1 MTSSASGLTR
11 SLAALLL
18 LLGSAGSA
26 DGQNEPRP
34 FGPLVAQI
42 RAMFPK
48 LEGDVLET
56 QDQRLTLSVGSRDG
70 LQPGVQLELF
80 REGRELRHPKTGAPL
95 GRTEQALGRAAVTQV
110 FEAYALARTHEG
122 VDVRPGDRARL
133 SAGRIR
139 ITLLALSNGVRD
151 AQVEAAVRELSDELT
166 ATGRFQ
172 VMAGDALLAQLGKTK
187 TDLPAEAV
195 LEGRGL
201 EPEAGGQPGVEQ
213 LLVVL
218 FKRVQNRSFMEV
230 RLFPRAGVPPMLSTA
245 LFVPASVKPAPRGQF
260 SADPRARP
268 TPQSRQRSLLARL
281 LGGDLDAGTYSSGEA
296 SIPLR
301 EAGRLSFPVLGLDA
315 AVAPKDRIPRVVL
328 TDGSYV
334 HFYRLVGEKIE
345 VEWSYSAWQTGRVI
359 SVQLMDLDG
368 DGALEVVV
376 NRYHPRQGVG
386 LTSFVLTTRDGKPVQ
401 VGEAMNDILLAVKG
415 RGTGLNDALWQQRF
429 TPDGFFTEGHAE
441 RLVLKNGR
449 LVLDGCVRVP
459 PDFRATGAA
468 TSNIAGK
475 DGPRA
480 LVYIDR
486 FSRLR
491 VAIDG
496 EERWRSGTAVG
507 GSRHVKLEV
516 IKQMDQSGRSF
527 FYYMEAPPLSVD
539 LDGDGTEEIIA
550 PITQAPGQVA
560 VVFRGPA
567 GYRLQNVN
575 TGFEGTITGLGGFRA
590 GDQGTPTLVLAV
602 VRFTGLLGVSG
613 ESQIIMTAPQD

>member
-1 MTSSASGLTR
+1 MTPSVRGLTR
-11 SLAALLL
+11 SLAILLL
-18 LLGSAGSA
+18 LLGTAGTA
-26 DGQNEPRP
+26 DSQQAPHP
-34 FGPLVAQI
+34 FGPLVDQI
-42 RAMFPK
+42 RSMFPK
-48 LEGDVLET
+48 VEGDVLEA
-56 QDQRLTLSVGSRDG
+56 QGQRLTLSVGRRDG
-70 LQPGVQLELF
+70 LKPGVELEVF
-80 REGRELRHPKTGAPL
+80 REGHELRHPRTGALL
-95 GRTEQALGRAAVTQV
+95 GRTEQILGRAALTEVL
-110 FEAYALARTHEG
+110 EAYSVAQTAEG
-122 VDVRPGDRARL
+122 MDVRPGDRARL

-139 ITLLALSNGVRD
+139 ITLLALSSGVRD
-151 AQVEAAVRELSDELT
+151 AQVEAAVREFSDELT
-166 ATGRFQ
+166 ASGRFQ
-172 VMAGDALLAQLGKTK
+172 VMAGDALLSQLGKTRS
-187 TDLPAEAV
+187 DLPVEAV

-201 EPEAGGQPGVEQ
+201 EQAAAHAGVEQ

-218 FKRVQNRSFMEV
+218 FKRVQNKSFMEV
-230 RLFPRAGVPPMLSTA
+230 RFFPRAGAAPMLSTA
-245 LFVPASVKPAPRGQF
+245 LFVPSSVKPAPKEQF

-268 TPQSRQRSLLARL
+268 TPQPKQRSLLARL

-301 EAGRLSFPVLGLDA
+301 EVGHLSFPVLGLDA
-315 AVAPKDRIPRVVL
+315 AVAPKDRVPRVVL

-334 HFYRLVGEKIE
+334 HFYRLVGEKLE
-345 VEWSYSAWQTGRVI
+345 VEWTYSAWQTGRVI

-376 NRYHPRQGVG
+376 NRYHPRQGFG
-386 LTSFVLTTRDGKPVQ
+386 LTSFVITMRDGKLVQ
-401 VGEAMNDILLAVKG
+401 MGEATNEILLAVDR
-415 RGTGLNDALWQQRF
+415 RGAGVKDTLWLQRF
-429 TPDGFFTEGHAE
+429 TPDGFFTAGHAE
-441 RLVLKNGR
+441 RLILRNDR
-449 LVLDGCVRVP
+449 LVTDGRVRVP
-459 PDFRATGAA
+459 WDFRATGTV

-480 LVYIDR
+480 LVYIDP

-527 FYYMEAPPLSVD
+527 FYYMEGPPLSVD
-539 LDGDGTEEIIA
+539 LDGDGIEEIIA
-550 PITQAPGQVA
+550 PITQAPGQLA

-567 GYRLQNVN
+567 GYRLQSVN
-575 TGFEGTITGLGGFRA
+575 TGFEGTITGLGGFRME
-590 GDQGTPTLVLAV
+590 DQGTPTLVLAV

>member
-1 MTSSASGLTR
+1 MTSSARGLTR
-11 SLAALLL
+11 SLAVLLL
-18 LLGSAGSA
+18 ILCAAGRA
-26 DGQNEPRP
+26 DSQDGPRP
-34 FGPLVAQI
+34 FGPLVDQV

-48 LEGDVLET
+48 VEGDVLET
-56 QDQRLTLSVGSRDG
+56 RGRQLTLSVGRRDG
-70 LQPGVQLELF
+70 LRAGIELEIF
-80 REGRELRHPKTGAPL
+80 REGRELRHPRTGAPL
-95 GRTEQALGRAAVTQV
+95 GRTELVLGRAAVTEV
-110 FEAYALARTHEG
+110 FEAYAVAQAADG
-122 VDVRPGDRARL
+122 VGVRPGDRARL

-139 ITLLALSNGVRD
+139 ITLLALASGVRD

-172 VMAGDALLAQLGKTK
+172 VMAGDALLAQLRKTR
-187 TDLPAEAV
+187 TDLPVDAV
-195 LEGRGL
+195 LDGRGL
-201 EPEAGGQPGVEQ
+201 QPEAGQAGVEQ

-218 FKRVQNRSFMEV
+218 FTRVQNKSFMEV
-230 RLFPRAGVPPMLSTA
+230 RLFPRAGAAPLLSTA
-245 LFVPASVKPAPRGQF
+245 LFVPASVKPAPSGQF

-268 TPQSRQRSLLARL
+268 TSQARQRSLLARL

-334 HFYRLVGEKIE
+334 HFYRLVGEKLE
-345 VEWSYSAWQTGRVI
+345 VEWSYAAWQTGRVV

-368 DGALEVVV
+368 DGTLEVVV
-376 NRYHPRQGVG
+376 NRYHPEPGIG
-386 LTSFVLTTRDGKPVQ
+386 LTSLVLTTRDGKPIQ
-401 VGEAMNDILLAVKG
+401 VGEAMNEILLATDG
-415 RGTGLNDALWQQRF
+415 RGAGLKDTLWMQRF

-441 RLVLKNGR
+441 RLALKEGR
-449 LVLDGCVRVP
+449 LVSDGRVRVP
-459 PDFRATGAA
+459 PDFRATGAV

-475 DGPRA
+475 DGPRS
-480 LVYIDR
+480 LVYIDP

-491 VAIDG
+491 VAIDT

-516 IKQMDQSGRSF
+516 IKQMGQSGRSF
-527 FYYMEAPPLSVD
+527 FYYMEATPLSVD
-539 LDGDGTEEIIA
+539 LDGDGIEEIIA
-550 PITQAPGQVA
+550 PVTQVPGQLA

-575 TGFEGTITGLGGFRA
+575 SGFEGTITGLGGFRLE
-590 GDQGTPTLVLAV
+590 DQTSPTLVLAV

-613 ESQIIMTAPQD
+613 ESQIIMTVPQD